1 LQTYGLRLKSTGRDK
16 SLCIQADLPIQAA
29 LSLDF
34 GAWRR
39 FVMRVRRE
47 ESPVKIADN
56 CVVSIHYTL
65 TDDDGNIIDS
75 SAGSEPMNYIQG
87 LGHIIVGLERALEGK
102 SAGETLKVVVQPEE
116 AYGPIDP
123 DLIQTLPREAFSGI
137 DTIEVGMEFQAQSD
151 DSHIQYVVVKDVT
164 DEEVTVDSNHALA
177 GKVLHFDVS
186 IENVREADEEEI
198 AHGHVH

>member
-1 LQTYGLRLKSTGRDK
+1 
-16 SLCIQADLPIQAA
+16 
-29 LSLDF
+29 
-34 GAWRR
+34 
-39 FVMRVRRE
+39 M
-47 ESPVKIADN
+47 KIADN

-137 DTIEVGMEFQAQSD
+137 DNIEVGMEFQAQSD

>member
-1 LQTYGLRLKSTGRDK
+1 
-16 SLCIQADLPIQAA
+16 
-29 LSLDF
+29 
-34 GAWRR
+34 
-39 FVMRVRRE
+39 MRVRRE

-75 SAGSEPMNYIQG
+75 SADSEPMNYIQG

-123 DLIQTLPREAFSGI
+123 DLIQTLPRQAFNGI
-137 DTIEVGMEFQAQSD
+137 GTIEVGMEFQAQAD
-151 DSHIQYVVVKDVT
+151 DNHIQYVVVKDVT
-164 DEEVTVDSNHALA
+164 DDEVTVDSNHALA
-177 GKVLHFDVS
+177 GKVLYFDVS